1 MDTDNAT
8 IENLKP
14 YASMGIHKLAEQD
27 ELLLPLVKLVDKYI
41 KASNGTRIITD
52 EEAKKLTKYM
62 SGSSI
67 GRPFDVETVKNY
79 YEIGSKVLDI
89 ACDPNSNNAHMLKVA
104 TYLHPLFSQDD
115 RTIDMG
121 FDLEEYM
128 DWYFNETTEQ
138 ERRESADRLV
148 ADWTMD
154 EKHL

>member
-1 MDTDNAT
+1 MNTDKLN
-8 IENLKP
+8 IEALKR
-14 YASMGIHKLAEQD
+14 YAEEGIHELAKQD
-27 ELLLPLVKLVDKYI
+27 ELLLPLVKLVDKYVQLSSNAPVLTHEKAQKLI
-41 KASNGTRIITD
+41 KFTP
-52 EEAKKLTKYM
+52 
-62 SGSSI
+62 GSI
-67 GRPFDVETVKNY
+67 DRPFDIVTVKNY

-89 ACDPNSNNAHMLKVA
+89 ACDPRSNNAHMLKVA
-104 TYLHPLFSQDD
+104 AYLHPLFSQDD

-138 ERRESADRLV
+138 ERRKSADKLI